1 MLSVKSMTAE
11 QAGSYHGG
19 HKTNQDE
26 LYHRQDGELGVW
38 RGEIADILGL
48 QAGAEIDREDYRRI
62 LHQIH
67 PIEDISLVERMQK
80 NAGFDCVLSICKTGS
95 IAHEL
100 GDEIVTQA
108 HQAGVAKV
116 RKIIERDFVGY
127 KMVEEDGNRGTR
139 NTGKCLFA
147 EFQHDTSR
155 SGDPDLH
162 THLFL
167 HNLQKT
173 EDGHWRSLDA
183 REIFA
188 QEYMLGLVYRAEV
201 AAYLQ
206 DHGRAIDITNQKEG
220 FFELRL
226 ESNIDRDGLI
236 DHFSERGK
244 QVKAA
249 EAALRQ
255 KLGRDLKKAEHDSC
269 KTAGRSSKKKVD
281 REELRA
287 DNIARATCFGEFIIT
302 EHSQEAKAQ
311 ITASEVVELASL
323 AMCEKEAVFSKG
335 EMFRQSLL
343 LGIGHGIT
351 INMIEA
357 AAREN
362 DNLIFL
368 ENSKVTT
375 REMSEIEST
384 ILQDIEVGRGKYI
397 AVLETDIAIK
407 HIDEASRIR
416 DLDTGF
422 ALTDGQRATGAAI
435 LSNQDSIMIVNGDA
449 GAGKTTLLAVV
460 NRLAKERGR
469 SIVGA
474 AYTGSAAAEIEAA
487 SGIKSQT
494 LHSLLLKKSE
504 IPQNS
509 LIVVDEASMLGSRQF
524 RELQEHAAIS
534 HSQIILIGDQKQMK
548 GMGGGDLFSRLQE
561 MPDKCQTAV
570 MGESVRAQTSE
581 LKELYRLIKNRNFVA
596 SFEKMESRNEIVQ
609 ASKEAAIK
617 EIVSK
622 YDDKTLVI
630 ADLNSDRMALNYAI
644 REQLGF
650 KCGEQIAITQNLT
663 PSGVSR
669 HFAQSYEVGY
679 KISAEKAFSGMKAGS
694 GGIIKEINNA
704 QNRLII
710 ETPEGKEKVIDLY
723 KFGSKLTVTRQIER
737 EFNVGE
743 KIVFGKN
750 NTKELNVRN
759 GQGGTI
765 ESISK
770 NILRI
775 KHEDGKVREVD
786 ISKYNHLDYG
796 YARTVMASQGQ
807 SHSKVLGILDPKT
820 ASSNSYYV
828 AITRARHSIKIWT
841 NDFQKFKLNV
851 EKMQSKTSTIDHLS
865 SWAASQKT
873 QERKMKNGRGIIEN
887 LRSSIRNWSAKLDNF
902 KADLGNII
910 GEARERWTAEFG
922 RFAHEYQQ
930 SFGSNRDQT
939 QHHAIEHTAERSA
952 SGGGLSARIEVAKSR
967 EGIERCLEIER

>member
-38 RGEIADILGL
+38 QGELAEVLGL
-48 QAGAEIDREDYRRI
+48 QVGAEIDGEQYKRI
-62 LHQIH
+62 LYQIH
-67 PIEDISLVERMQK
+67 PSEDISLVERMQK

-100 GDEIVTQA
+100 GDEIVTKA

-116 RKIIERDFVGY
+116 REIIERDFVGY

-173 EDGHWRSLDA
+173 EDGHFRSLDA

-226 ESNIDRDGLI
+226 ENNIDRDGLI

-249 EAALRQ
+249 EADLRE
-255 KLGRDLKKAEHDSC
+255 KLGRDLTKVEHDSC

-287 DNIARATCFGEFIIT
+287 DNIVRATAFGEFIIA
-302 EHSQEAKAQ
+302 EHSQETKAQ
-311 ITASEVVELASL
+311 ITSREVVELASL
-323 AMCEKEAVFSKG
+323 TMCEKEAVFSKG
-335 EMFRQSLL
+335 EMLRQSLL

-351 INMIEA
+351 IDMVEA

-384 ILQDIEVGRGKYI
+384 ILRDIEVGRGEYK
-397 AVLETDIAIK
+397 AVMEAETALNSL
-407 HIDEASRIR
+407 DEASKKREVE
-416 DLDTGF
+416 TGF

-449 GAGKTTLLAVV
+449 GAGKTTLLAEV
-460 NRLAKERGR
+460 NRLSQEKGR

-474 AYTGSAAAEIEAA
+474 AYTGSAAEEIEAT

-494 LHSLLLKKSE
+494 LHSLLLKK
-504 IPQNS
+504 PQLPENS

-524 RELQEHAAIS
+524 RELQVYAAIS
-534 HSQIILIGDQKQMK
+534 HTQIVLIGDKKQMK
-548 GMGGGDLFSRLQE
+548 GMSGGDLFSRLQN
-561 MPDKCQTAV
+561 MPDKCRTAV
-570 MGESVRAQTSE
+570 MSESVRAQTSE
-581 LKELYRLIKNRNFVA
+581 LRELYQLIKDRNFVK
-596 SFEKMESRNEIVQ
+596 SFEKMESRNEIV
-609 ASKEAAIK
+609 EAMKTDAIK
-617 EIVSK
+617 EIVAK
-622 YDDKTLVI
+622 YDEKTLVI
-630 ADLNSDRMALNYAI
+630 ADLNSDRMALNFAI
-644 REQLGF
+644 REHLGF
-650 KCGEQIAITQNLT
+650 AGGEQITITQNLT
-663 PSGVSR
+663 QAGMSR
-669 HFAQSYEVGY
+669 HFVQSYEVGH
-679 KISAEKAFSGMKAGS
+679 KISAEKAFAGMKAGS
-694 GGIIKEINNA
+694 GGIIKEIDNA

-723 KFGSKLTVTRQIER
+723 KFGSKLTVTRQAER
-737 EFNVGE
+737 EFKVGE
-743 KIVFGKN
+743 KVIFGKN

-759 GQGGTI
+759 GQAGTI

-770 NILRI
+770 NIVKI

-786 ISKYNHLDYG
+786 INKYNYLDYG

-807 SHSKVLGILDPKT
+807 SHSKVLGLLDPKV

-828 AITRARHSIKIWT
+828 SITRAMHSVKIWT
-841 NDFQKFKLNV
+841 PDLVKFKTNV

-865 SWAASQKT
+865 SWSESQKIH
-873 QERKMKNGRGIIEN
+873 KKGIKNGRRIIES
-887 LRSSIRNWSAKLDNF
+887 LRSSIGNGRAKLDGL
-902 KADLGNII
+902 KADI
-910 GEARERWTAEFG
+910 GTLIAEIRERWETKLE
-922 RFAHEYQQ
+922 RFTHEYRQ
-930 SFGSNRDQT
+930 SIKNDREQA
-939 QHHAIEHTAERSA
+939 QHYAAEHATDRNS
-952 SGGGLSARIEVAKSR
+952 SLRARIHVSKRR
-967 EGIERCLEIER
+967 EGTEREFEIGR

>member
-38 RGEIADILGL
+38 RGELADVLCL
-48 QAGAEIDREDYRRI
+48 QAGGEIDGEDYRRM

-67 PIEDISLVERMQK
+67 PLEDIFLVERMQK
-80 NAGFDCVLSICKTGS
+80 NAGFDCVFSICKTGS

-100 GDEIVTQA
+100 GDEVVTQA

-116 RKIIERDFVGY
+116 REIIERDFVGY
-127 KMVEEDGNRGTR
+127 KMVEEDGSRGTR

-173 EDGHWRSLDA
+173 ESGHWRSLDA

-226 ESNIDRDGLI
+226 KNNIDRDGLI

-249 EAALRQ
+249 EADLRE
-255 KLGRDLKKAEHDSC
+255 KLGRNLTKAEHDSC
-269 KTAGRSSKKKVD
+269 KTAGRTSKKKVD

-287 DNIARATCFGEFIIT
+287 NNIVRVTGFGEFIIA
-302 EHSQEAKAQ
+302 EHSQEMKAQ
-311 ITASEVVELASL
+311 ITSREVVELSSL
-323 AMCEKEAVFSKG
+323 AMCENEAVFSKS
-335 EMFRQSLL
+335 EMLRQSLL

-351 INMIEA
+351 FDMVEA

-368 ENSKVTT
+368 ENSKITT

-384 ILQDIEVGRGKYI
+384 ILRDIEASRGQYK
-397 AVLETDIAIK
+397 AVLEVDVAIQS
-407 HIDEASRIR
+407 INEASSIR
-416 DLDTGF
+416 EIETGY
-422 ALTDGQRATGAAI
+422 ALTDGQRATGSAI
-435 LSNQDSIMIVNGDA
+435 LSNKSSILLVSGDA
-449 GAGKTTLLAVV
+449 GSGKTTLLADV
-460 NRLAKERGR
+460 NRIAQESGR
-469 SIVGA
+469 TIIGA
-474 AYTGSAAAEIEAA
+474 AYTGSAAAEIEEA

-494 LHSLLLKKSE
+494 LHSLLLKKPE
-504 IPQNS
+504 IPENS

-524 RELQEHAAIS
+524 RELQKYADIS
-534 HSQIILIGDQKQMK
+534 HSQIVLIGDQKQMK
-548 GMGGGDLFSRLQE
+548 GMSGGDLFSRLQE

-570 MGESVRAQTSE
+570 MTESVRAQTSE
-581 LKELYRLIKNRNFVA
+581 LKELYQLVKDRNFVA
-596 SFEKMESRNEIVQ
+596 SFEKMESRNEIIE

-617 EIVSK
+617 EIVSI
-622 YDDKTLVI
+622 YDDKTLVV
-630 ADLNSDRMALNYAI
+630 ADLNNDRMALNFAI
-644 REQLGF
+644 REHLGF
-650 KCGEQIAITQNLT
+650 KGGKQIEITQNLT
-663 PSGVSR
+663 PIGVSR

-679 KISAEKAFSGMKAGS
+679 KISAERAFSGMKAGAV
-694 GGIIKEINNA
+694 GIIKEIDNA

-710 ETPEGKEKVIDLY
+710 KTADGKEKAIDLY
-723 KFGSKLTVTRQIER
+723 KFGSKLTVTRQAQR

-743 KIVFGKN
+743 KVLFGKN
-750 NTKELNVRN
+750 NTKDLNVRN
-759 GQGGTI
+759 GQAGTI
-765 ESISK
+765 ESISENLVK
-770 NILRI
+770 I
-775 KHEDGKVREVD
+775 KHDDGKVREVD
-786 ISKYNHLDYG
+786 INKYNYLDYG

-807 SHSKVLGILDPKT
+807 SHSKVLGLLDPKV

-828 AITRARHSIKIWT
+828 SITRAMHSVKIWT
-841 NDFQKFKLNV
+841 NDLQKFKENV
-851 EKMQSKTSTIDHLS
+851 EKMQSKTSTIDYLS

-873 QERKMKNGRGIIEN
+873 QERGMKNGRGIIEN
-887 LRSSIRNWSAKLDNF
+887 LRAAIRSGRAKLDNF
-902 KADLGNII
+902 KADLRHIVS
-910 GEARERWTAEFG
+910 EARERWTAEFG
-922 RFAHEYQQ
+922 RFAHEYRQ
-930 SFGSNRDQT
+930 SIKNDREQA
-939 QHHAIEHTAERSA
+939 QYHAIEHTRLA
-952 SGGGLSARIEVAKSR
+952 SGSGLSARIEVAKSR
-967 EGIERCLEIER
+967 GGIERCLEIGR